1 MTLKPTDEQKKKPEY
16 SRRTKDHNLLLLF
29 KFIAAISPLY
39 LEVYTPEAGK
49 LFHKAIKPYVKEIIR
64 GEKGQNLFL
73 SEYSPG
79 VLT

>member
-1 MTLKPTDEQKKKPEY
+1 MNKKRNRNIAEE
-16 SRRTKDHNLLLLF
+16 
-29 KFIAAISPLY
+29 FIAAISPLY